1 MFLEWWGVVRATLRS
16 IKFNH
21 YMHVVVT
28 QAFQRTVQARL
39 GLSHT
44 PAQKTNYTMGH
55 VAEVK
60 DMPERFCGS
69 CDVYPNMQWTVEVFV
84 IIGAD
89 KTVIMIGINF
99 Y

>member
-1 MFLEWWGVVRATLRS
+1 
-16 IKFNH
+16 
-21 YMHVVVT
+21 
-28 QAFQRTVQARL
+28 
-39 GLSHT
+39 
-44 PAQKTNYTMGH
+44 MGH